1 MENVNEKK
9 EQENQKKI
17 VLKDIILKLYSR
29 NAGRW
34 GLAFLFV
41 CFYFYL
47 YFAPAR
53 SFFICMIQI

>member
-17 VLKDIILKLYSR
+17 VLKDIILRLYSR

-34 GLAFLFV
+34 GLAF
-41 CFYFYL
+41 
-47 YFAPAR
+47 
-53 SFFICMIQI
+53 FICP